1 MKKFLLALVSV
12 VVVLA
17 LVGVIYWQYKNM
29 TARSAQPSITIISP
43 DGGEV
48 LKEGSTYTIKW
59 ETKNIPAANKISI
72 TIRRVAPPALPTEGQ
87 EFNPIVFINLEN
99 TGSKDWTV
107 SDMYPEG
114 NYIIEINSYA
124 STPITN
130 PISDESNAVFS
141 IVKNQSTEEEYKN
154 TQYGF
159 SFSLPISWKGYS
171 IVEDKWEGVAIG
183 DDIVIEQGPIILI
196 RNPEWTYANPMQD
209 IPIMVFTIK
218 QWDSLQQEKFHIGAA
233 PIGPSELGRNSKY
246 VFALPAR
253 YNYAFPTGWE
263 EVDQILKNNPLK
275 AF

>member
-1 MKKFLLALVSV
+1 MKKFLLSL
-12 VVVLA
+12 VLA
-17 LVGVIYWQYKNM
+17 VIIIALANVIYWQYKNIN
-29 TARSAQPSITIISP
+29 ARSVQPTITLISP
-43 DGGEV
+43 NGGEI

-59 ETKNIPAANKISI
+59 EIKNIPATDKISI
-72 TIRRVAPPALPTEGQ
+72 IIRRVAPPPLPTEGQ
-87 EFNPIVFINLEN
+87 EFDPIVFVNLEN

-114 NYIIEINSYA
+114 NYILGISSYA
-124 STPITN
+124 SIPVTN

-141 IVKNQSTEEEYKN
+141 IVKNQSAEEYNN
-154 TQYGF
+154 TQYDF
-159 SFSLPISWKGYS
+159 SFSLPISWNGYS

-183 DDIVIEQGPIILI
+183 GDTVIEQGPIIII
-196 RNPEWTYANPMQD
+196 RNPEWTSTNPMQD

-218 QWDSLQQEKFHIGAA
+218 QWDLLEQEKFHIGAA
-233 PIGPSELGRNSKY
+233 PIGPTELGRNSKY

-263 EVDQILKNNPLK
+263 EVDQILKSNPLK